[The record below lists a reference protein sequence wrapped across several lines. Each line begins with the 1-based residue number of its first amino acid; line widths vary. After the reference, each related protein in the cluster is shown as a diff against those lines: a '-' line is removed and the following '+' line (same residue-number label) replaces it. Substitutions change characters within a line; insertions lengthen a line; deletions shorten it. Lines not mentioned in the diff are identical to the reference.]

1 MIYYMIYFIVRQE
14 KVIYGFESVVKS
26 TKINKTVF
34 YLYTVK
40 AQIDKKLFNKKKKGK
55 DKDQKKEIA
64 VLEAQIYR
72 LIEILGEQREMTRD
86 NVERKQARTED
97 ERIEDEDD
105 EFIEEEEE
113 GRFLSILKIEKIRF
127 FNN

>member
-1 MIYYMIYFIVRQE
+1 M
-14 KVIYGFESVVKS
+14 
-26 TKINKTVF
+26 TVFF

-113 GRFLSILKIEKIRF
+113 GRFLSKICNHISPI
-127 FNN
+127 

>member
-1 MIYYMIYFIVRQE
+1 M
-14 KVIYGFESVVKS
+14 
-26 TKINKTVF
+26 
-34 YLYTVK
+34 YTVK

>member
-1 MIYYMIYFIVRQE
+1 MSSAE
-14 KVIYGFESVVKS
+14 
-26 TKINKTVF
+26 
-34 YLYTVK
+34 
-40 AQIDKKLFNKKKKGK
+40 IDQKLFIKKKKGD
-55 DKDQKKEIA
+55 DKDQKKKVAEM
-64 VLEAQIYR
+64 EAQIYR

-113 GRFLSILKIEKIRF
+113 GILYTFDAKNQLNKLSLGIKSRKFGWFWE
-127 FNN
+127 NSG

>member
-1 MIYYMIYFIVRQE
+1 MSSAE
-14 KVIYGFESVVKS
+14 
-26 TKINKTVF
+26 
-34 YLYTVK
+34 
-40 AQIDKKLFNKKKKGK
+40 IDQKLFIKKKKGD
-55 DKDQKKEIA
+55 DKDQKKKVAEM
-64 VLEAQIYR
+64 EAQIYR

-113 GRFLSILKIEKIRF
+113 GILYTLSIE
-127 FNN
+127 

>member
-1 MIYYMIYFIVRQE
+1 MSSAE
-14 KVIYGFESVVKS
+14 
-26 TKINKTVF
+26 
-34 YLYTVK
+34 
-40 AQIDKKLFNKKKKGK
+40 IDQKLFIKKKKGD
-55 DKDQKKEIA
+55 DKDQKKKVAEM
-64 VLEAQIYR
+64 EAQIYR

-113 GRFLSILKIEKIRF
+113 GILYLTLQPSTLKGWNETIR
-127 FNN
+127 NQKNLIQMWLKSTL

>member
-1 MIYYMIYFIVRQE
+1 M
-14 KVIYGFESVVKS
+14 
-26 TKINKTVF
+26 
-34 YLYTVK
+34 YTVK

-113 GRFLSILKIEKIRF
+113 GRLDRHFEY
-127 FNN
+127 

>member
-1 MIYYMIYFIVRQE
+1 MSRSKRTRQE
-14 KVIYGFESVVKS
+14 IMIYGFRSESI
-26 TKINKTVF
+26 TIDF
-34 YLYTVK
+34 LYYTVK

-113 GRFLSILKIEKIRF
+113 GKNFCWNAIFSSKFQKWNI
-127 FNN
+127 